1 MSAQSTLR
9 RPAKRSVVSNTAQPI
24 STPVDVPSISISTSA
39 SASVIN
45 SNADYTVVVFSFCD
59 EKFPYR
65 TKIPGSMITLKQ
77 FKEILPKKGMYR

>member
-24 STPVDVPSISISTSA
+24 STPVDVPSISTSA